1 MYNIIGTMI
10 DGRDTTWGGNPCTA
24 NPIWLVGN
32 YKDKEQAYTM
42 CYELNR
48 ITQKEKFDKL
58 KSLYPMAVPTSL
70 EEKYDEEWCAIGFKV
85 ISLEIDYNE
94 EHQFNLEK
102 NLYKSGVINI

>member
-10 DGRDTTWGGNPCTA
+10 DGRGTTWGGNPCNA

-32 YKDKEQAYTM
+32 YKDKKHAYTM

-48 ITQKEKFDKL
+48 IAQKQKEKL
-58 KSLYPMAVPTSL
+58 KELYPMAIPTSL

-85 ISLEIDYNE
+85 ISLEADYDE
-94 EHQFNLEK
+94 EHQFTLEK
-102 NLYKSGVINI
+102 ELYNSGDLSRM